1 MDDKQIIQLYFSRSE
16 NAITETQV
24 KYGKYCLKIAL
35 NILPTKEDSEE
46 CVNDA
51 YLHAWNAVPPTK
63 PNNFKMYLGKVTRN
77 LSLDR
82 LKKYTASKRGGGEVA
97 LSIEELDMC
106 IPDSV
111 TIETICD
118 YKALIHSLNIFLADL
133 SPETRKIFLKRYWE
147 LKPIKEISSTY
158 GITDSKVKI
167 TLLRTR
173 EKLKRFLCQE
183 GYFL

>member
-51 YLHAWNAVPPTK
+51 YLHAWNAIPPTK

-82 LKKYTASKRGGGEVA
+82 LKKYTASKRGVA
-97 LSIEELDMC
+97 KLPFPLRNWTC
-106 IPDSV
+106 V
-111 TIETICD
+111 
-118 YKALIHSLNIFLADL
+118 F
-133 SPETRKIFLKRYWE
+133 
-147 LKPIKEISSTY
+147 PIA
-158 GITDSKVKI
+158 
-167 TLLRTR
+167 
-173 EKLKRFLCQE
+173 
-183 GYFL
+183 